1 MKWVKPPIEGDE
13 VRALAASHNLDLL
26 TASILTRREMGAPG
40 QMAFFLEED
49 ERFLHNP
56 YIFPDMEK
64 AVERVLA
71 AVEEGEKVLICGDK
85 DADGITGTVLM
96 VETLRMVGLNPEWRV
111 PLGDEDYGLNP
122 QVLVDKAAEDVTLVI
137 TVDCGVT
144 DFSEIK
150 LAGELGMDVLIFDH
164 HMPRENELPDAFAI
178 INPKIPDSYPFTGL
192 CAVAVVSKF
201 QWALSL
207 AGTDVWGGEYCL
219 IQAEMVGDKLTLEA
233 LRMRNLL
240 ETGRISVN
248 SECDDKDRNRFLQ
261 FIQGQLLYA
270 YNTAGQ
276 VPLISSFFG
285 GADVHVVDAAV
296 GIAEA
301 FPGFRGRSLEDL
313 EKSSRLARYFPEN
326 AGALTTLRNLMI
338 TLHTRAVSGAFD
350 SWRRG
355 LDLVALGTLADLMPL
370 KDENR
375 IMVRMGLNRL
385 NVSDSLKER
394 RAALRELLIRQ
405 RLHEGRIGT
414 TEIAWQ
420 LCPLINAS
428 GRMGRADVGVK
439 LFLETDQARIASLA
453 DELVS
458 LNKKRR
464 ALGEEYWEKIRPGAY
479 NSKEE
484 LGGRMVIVVDDGVPR
499 GITGIL
505 ATRLQKTMD
514 AAAVVISVK
523 GEGASGSIRCD
534 SGMNA
539 LGWLEAMAPLLD
551 DFGGHPQAGGFR
563 ISSGKIENLKIQTKK
578 WLEKTSHAPAEPEM
592 LSVDAELSHKE
603 ITRLG
608 HEGFEGLLER
618 LEPYG
623 EGFKPLTFL
632 TRSVK
637 IYQAD
642 LVGKPKNNHLKL
654 LVSLGSNR
662 WPALWWD
669 GAERY
674 GTIIRKNAE
683 VDLVYRVDRDPWRG
697 PDARRLTVLE
707 ASPCGSK

>member
-26 TASILTRREMGAPG
+26 TASILTRRELTEPRDV
-40 QMAFFLEED
+40 AFFLEED

-56 YIFPDMEK
+56 FIFPDMEK

-71 AVEEGEKVLICGDK
+71 AAQEGEKVLICGDK
-85 DADGITGTVLM
+85 DADGITATVLM
-96 VETLRMVGLNPEWRV
+96 VETLRMIGIEAQWRV

-122 QVLVDKAAEDVTLVI
+122 EVLVEKAGEDVTLVI

-150 LAGELGMDVLIFDH
+150 LAGELGMDVLVFDH
-164 HMPRENELPDAFAI
+164 HMPRGEDLPDAYAI
-178 INPKIPDSYPFTGL
+178 INPKIPGSYPFNGL
-192 CAVAVVSKF
+192 CAVAIVSKF

-207 AGTDVWGGEYCL
+207 AGTDLWDNEYCL
-219 IQAEMVGDKLTLEA
+219 IHAGRDGDNIVLEA
-233 LRMRNLL
+233 LLMRNLL
-240 ETGRISVN
+240 ETGRVSVN
-248 SECDDKDRNRFLQ
+248 SDGGEKDRSRFLQ
-261 FIQGQLLYA
+261 FIEGKILYA
-270 YNTAGQ
+270 YGIGEQ

-285 GADVHVVDAAV
+285 GADVHVMDAAAE
-296 GIAEA
+296 IAEA
-301 FPGFRGRSLEDL
+301 FPVLRGYSLEKL
-313 EKSSRLARYFPEN
+313 EKISRLTKYFPEN
-326 AGALTTLRNLMI
+326 GGALTTLRNLMI
-338 TLHTRAVSGAFD
+338 TRHYRTFSSSFD

-375 IMVRMGLNRL
+375 IMVRMGLKRL
-385 NVSDSLKER
+385 NAADSLKER
-394 RAALRELLIRQ
+394 RSSLRELLIRQ
-405 RLHEGRIGT
+405 RLHEGRVGT
-414 TEIAWQ
+414 TELAWQ

-439 LFLETDQARIASLA
+439 LFLEKDQARMVSYVE
-453 DELVS
+453 ELVN

-464 ALGEEYWEKIRPGAY
+464 SLGEDLWDKIRPGAY
-479 NSKEE
+479 ESMEE
-484 LGGRMVIVVDDGVPR
+484 LGGRMVILADDEVPR

-505 ATRLQKTMD
+505 ATRVQKTMGTT
-514 AAAVVISVK
+514 AVVISVK
-523 GEGASGSIRCD
+523 GESASGSIRCD

-539 LGWLEAMAPLLD
+539 LGWLEAMAPILD

-563 ISSGKIENLKIQTKK
+563 IPGSRIGELRRMTAAWLKN
-578 WLEKTSHAPAEPEM
+578 TSHAPVETELLA
-592 LSVDAELSHKE
+592 VDAELSHEE
-603 ITRLG
+603 IIRLG
-608 HEGFEGLLER
+608 RDGIDELLER

-637 IYQAD
+637 ILQAD
-642 LVGKPKNNHLKL
+642 LIGKPKNNHLKL
-654 LVSLGSNR
+654 LVSFGSNR

-674 GTIIRKNAE
+674 GTIIKKNAE
-683 VDLVYRVDRDPWRG
+683 VDLVYRIDRDHWRG
-697 PDARRLTVLE
+697 ADARRLTVLE
-707 ASPCGSK
+707 ASPCS

>member
-1 MKWVKPPIEGDE
+1 MKWVKPPIEGDK

-26 TASILTRREMGAPG
+26 TASILTRRELTSPKDV
-40 QMAFFLEED
+40 AFFLEED

-56 YIFPDMEK
+56 YLFPDMEK

-71 AVEEGEKVLICGDK
+71 AAEEGENVLICGDK
-85 DADGITGTVLM
+85 DVDGITATVLM
-96 VETLRMVGLNPEWRV
+96 VETLRMIGLEPQWRV

-122 QVLVDKAAEDVTLVI
+122 QVLVEKAGEDVTLVI

-144 DFSEIK
+144 DFEEIK
-150 LAGELGMDVLIFDH
+150 LAGELGMDVLVFDH
-164 HMPRENELPDAFAI
+164 HMPRGDSFPDAYAI
-178 INPKIPDSYPFTGL
+178 INPKIPGAYPFSGL

-201 QWALSL
+201 QWALTL
-207 AGTDVWGGEYCL
+207 AGTEFWRTEYCL
-219 IQAEMVGDKLTLEA
+219 IQACMDGDNLILEA

-240 ETGRISVN
+240 ETARISVS
-248 SECDDKDRNRFLQ
+248 SEGGERDRSRFLQ
-261 FIQGQLLYA
+261 FIEGQPLFA
-270 YNTAGQ
+270 YGISEQ

-285 GADVHVVDAAV
+285 GADVHVTDAAV
-296 GIAEA
+296 EIAEA
-301 FPGFRGRSLEDL
+301 FPMFRGRSLEDL
-313 EKSSRLARYFPEN
+313 ENSSRLARYFPEN
-326 AGALTTLRNLMI
+326 SGALTTLRNLMI
-338 TLHTRAVSGAFD
+338 TRHYRSVSQVFD

-375 IMVRMGLNRL
+375 IMVRMGLKRL
-385 NVSDSLKER
+385 NATDSMKER
-394 RAALRELLIRQ
+394 RAALRELLTRQ

-420 LCPLINAS
+420 ICPLVNAS

-439 LFLETDQARIASLA
+439 LFLESDQTGIASFV
-453 DELVS
+453 DDLVS

-464 ALGEEYWEKIRPGAY
+464 ALGEELWDSLRPRAY
-479 NSKEE
+479 ESLEE
-484 LGGRMVIVVDDGVPR
+484 LGGRMLIVADDKVPR

-505 ATRLQKTMD
+505 ATRLQKTLES
-514 AAAVVISVK
+514 AAVVISVK
-523 GEGASGSIRCD
+523 GDNASGSIRCD

-539 LGWLEAMAPLLD
+539 LDWLGTMDFLLD

-563 ISSGKIENLKIQTKK
+563 IPSDRIDELKKQTVK
-578 WLEKTSHAPAEPEM
+578 WLDRSSHAPVETDI
-592 LSVDAELSHKE
+592 LSVDAELSHEE
-603 ITRLG
+603 IIRLG
-608 HEGFEGLLER
+608 SGGIESLLER

-632 TRSVK
+632 TRKVQ
-637 IYQAD
+637 IFQAD

-654 LVSLGSNR
+654 LVSFGANR

-669 GAERY
+669 GADRY
-674 GTIIRKNAE
+674 GTIIRKNTE
-683 VDLVYRVDRDPWRG
+683 VDLIYKIDRDNWRG
-697 PDARRLTVLE
+697 AEARRLTVLE
-707 ASPCGSK
+707 ATPCSS